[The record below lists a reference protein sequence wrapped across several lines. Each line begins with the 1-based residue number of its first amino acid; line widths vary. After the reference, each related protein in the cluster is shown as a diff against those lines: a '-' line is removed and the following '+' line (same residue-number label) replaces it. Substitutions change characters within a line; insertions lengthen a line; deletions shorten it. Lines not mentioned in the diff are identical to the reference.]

1 MAAKKVKKSNVR
13 KDDPYDQAN
22 KFQREAANP
31 YMNPWRDQYDVE
43 VGRSGD
49 DVAFDIRRKSTGGA
63 AGRTITTPSFLR
75 NAAEKQT
82 GPRKTKKSSKK

>member
-31 YMNPWRDQYDVE
+31 YMNMWRDRYTVE
-43 VGRSGD
+43 LGGD
-49 DVAFDIRRKSTGGA
+49 ADSTEFAFPKKSTGGA
-63 AGRTITTPSFLR
+63 AGRTITTPAFLR
-75 NAAEKQT
+75 SDAEKRT

>member
-22 KFQREAANP
+22 KSRREAANP
-31 YMNPWRDQYDVE
+31 YMNMWRDKYTIE
-43 VGRSGD
+43 LGRSD
-49 DVAFDIRRKSTGGA
+49 DAVEYFFGPKSSGGA

-75 NAAEKQT
+75 SDAEKRT
-82 GPRKTKKSSKK
+82 GPRKTKKSLKK

>member
-31 YMNPWRDQYDVE
+31 YMNMWRDRYTVE
-43 VGRSGD
+43 VGRTD
-49 DVAFDIRRKSTGGA
+49 DAVAYDFPRKLTGGA

-75 NAAEKQT
+75 KDAENRT
-82 GPRKTKKSSKK
+82 GPRKTKKSFKK